1 MTMNEWVNDRQTL
14 AQVTQRRSR
23 PHTAL
28 GGAPRRHR
36 ATRSRANAVAWGVAG
51 PSGATSSHLIREGS
65 IELAKLCGP

>member
-23 PHTAL
+23 PHPAL
-28 GGAPRRHR
+28 GEPAHCTERH
-36 ATRSRANAVAWGVAG
+36 RSRASAVAWGVAG

-65 IELAKLCGP
+65 IEPAKLCGP